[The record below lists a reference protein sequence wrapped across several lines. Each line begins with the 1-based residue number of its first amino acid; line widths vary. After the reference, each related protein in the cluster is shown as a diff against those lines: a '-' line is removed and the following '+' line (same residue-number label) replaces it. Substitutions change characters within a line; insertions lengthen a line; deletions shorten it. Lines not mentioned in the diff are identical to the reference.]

1 MADATSSRPAWTF
14 LTNHAHVL
22 VCIAQNPDV
31 RLAEIAQL
39 VGITER
45 ATHRIVHDLID
56 AGFVTATKVGRRN
69 RYTIDVDRPLRHPV
83 ESHHLLRT
91 VFAPLLEPPGE
102 ATDTRV

>member
-1 MADATSSRPAWTF
+1 MADLTPSRPAWTF

-22 VCIAQNPDV
+22 VCIAQDPDS
-31 RLAEIAQL
+31 RLTTIAER

-45 ATHRIVHDLID
+45 AAHRIVHELIA

-69 RYTIDVDRPLRHPV
+69 RYAVDIDRPLRHPV

-91 VFAPLLEPPGE
+91 VFAPLLRP
-102 ATDTRV
+102 DTTLETAEQ